1 MQGQPWLHS
10 KSETKL
16 DCMRPCIKSKT
27 KNQPSKTQPQI
38 WAWIVW
44 GTQYSS
50 QIPWMALEHHG
61 APSPEKDPLLNY
73 GSFLTLILSL
83 LWISLPSFSE
93 CLAYEIRNR
102 PWWVKPRVSI
112 LNPKSGTEV
121 AAKLWVV
128 SLSHLNLMS
137 SKLFDLRNYLLV
149 VDWHFSELAEKCS
162 EHVTI

>member
-1 MQGQPWLHS
+1 MQGQPRLHS

-16 DCMRPCIKSKT
+16 GCMRPCIKSKT
-27 KNQPSKTQPQI
+27 RNQTNKTQPQI

-50 QIPWMALEHHG
+50 RIPWMALENRG

-73 GSFLTLILSL
+73 GSFLTPILSL

-93 CLAYEIRNR
+93 CLVYEMRNR

-112 LNPKSGTEV
+112 LNPKSGMEV
-121 AAKLWVV
+121 TAKLWVV
-128 SLSHLNLMS
+128 IVCLVLTWCLPS
-137 SKLFDLRNYLLV
+137 YLI
-149 VDWHFSELAEKCS
+149 SE
-162 EHVTI
+162 TISWW